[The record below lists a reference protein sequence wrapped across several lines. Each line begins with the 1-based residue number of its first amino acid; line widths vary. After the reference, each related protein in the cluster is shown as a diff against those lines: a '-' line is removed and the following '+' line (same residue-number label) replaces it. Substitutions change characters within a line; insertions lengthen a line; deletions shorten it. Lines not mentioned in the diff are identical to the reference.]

1 MPAIRKV
8 RANMKCKLLV
18 LCFLSFFII
27 SQLTSPTT
35 ATFNDIEQINF
46 HLPFEDSFN
55 EQQIEERD
63 KEEPDEVNLDNNV
76 DEDQDDGATN
86 E

>member
-1 MPAIRKV
+1 
-8 RANMKCKLLV
+8 MKCKLLV

-35 ATFNDIEQINF
+35 ATFNDTEQIHF

-55 EQQIEERD
+55 EQQVEERD
-63 KEEPDEVNLDNNV
+63 EKEPDETGLDNSV
-76 DEDQDDGATN
+76 DEDQDDGTAD